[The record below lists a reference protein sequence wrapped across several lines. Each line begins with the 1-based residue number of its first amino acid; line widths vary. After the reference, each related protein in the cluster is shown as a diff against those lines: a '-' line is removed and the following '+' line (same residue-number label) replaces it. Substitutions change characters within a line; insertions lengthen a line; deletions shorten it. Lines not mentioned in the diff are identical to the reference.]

1 MKKKFVAIAAL
12 VMSVFMGM
20 SVFGGCDL
28 ITPNTERDLNQVV
41 ATVNIGNDN
50 FETEKI
56 YKQDMIMGYLNY
68 GYSYVQN
75 GYSQKQV
82 FEMILDNLINN
93 RILVQYVMKHMEDN
107 ELVADATKNKWDLE
121 RYLTVDE
128 DYEAKYETVKSM
140 NDLIDSYEEAEEE
153 LKKDTMWEEVRTVP
167 ADAANAEKELDL
179 EEKKAYA
186 DAGVLKGNIGDDRNK
201 AYNQVLKVLKNNA
214 LLGDSVTDI
223 ENSEYYANVL
233 KGQRETKLIEKYEE
247 IVKKSERANITFEV
261 LCEKYTEMYNDQK
274 SKYETDISKFES
286 ALSSA
291 SAQSPLFYNNTNG
304 SYGYVYNLLLG
315 VSSEQETAINDIET
329 KGTADYA
336 AERRKILEATTVKDL
351 RSTWIYSGYD
361 FDGQKF
367 TGDYTFTT
375 PENSLPFQGTVQEI
389 SAATEDRNAEY
400 QVTELTEFGLN
411 GFITFMDEYLGI
423 TSSNA
428 TISNDVSS
436 NIYRKANV
444 AKGTVQEYDEKI
456 NELLFAFSTDSGSL
470 NTYKGYVI
478 APKPDFDGK
487 DQWVIEF
494 ANAGRE
500 LLTMGGNSYI
510 IVASDY
516 GWHIMFYSELL
527 TADSNYATLTDYLN
541 HLAGETKSKAE
552 WAKYYSDML
561 ADWDNA
567 DEDFYLYTLATATAN
582 IDTKLNDTENQI
594 VKQYKYNSNYIVKN
608 EKAYKDLMVD

>member
-1 MKKKFVAIAAL
+1 MKKKFIAIAAL
-12 VMSVFMGM
+12 VMSVFMGI

-28 ITPNTERDLNQVV
+28 ITPNNERDLNQVV
-41 ATVNIGNDN
+41 ATVNIGNEN

-56 YKQDMIMGYLNY
+56 YKQDMVMGYLNY

-93 RILVQYVMKHMEDN
+93 RILVQYVMKYMEEND
-107 ELVADATKNKWDLE
+107 LVADGTKTKWNLE

-140 NDLIDSYEEAEEE
+140 NDLIGSYEETNEE
-153 LKKDTMWEEVRTVP
+153 LKKDTFWEEVRTAP
-167 ADAANAEKELDL
+167 TDAANAEKELDL

-186 DAGVLKGNIGDDRNK
+186 DAGVVKGNIGDDRNK

-214 LLGDSVTDI
+214 LLGESVTDI
-223 ENSEYYANVL
+223 EKSEYYSNVL

-247 IVKKSERANITFEV
+247 IIKNSERAKITFTS
-261 LCEKYTEMYNDQK
+261 LCEKYQDMYEDQK
-274 SKYETDISKFES
+274 EKYEGNNSEFAS

-291 SAQSPLFYNNTNG
+291 SAQSPLFYNQTNG

-315 VSSEQETAINDIET
+315 VSDEQKTEIDNIET
-329 KGTADYA
+329 KVTDDYNA
-336 AERRKILEATTVKDL
+336 KRRTILDVTRVKDL
-351 RSTWIYSGYD
+351 RSSWILNGYD
-361 FDGQKF
+361 FNGNKF

-375 PENSLPFQGTVQEI
+375 VGNSLPFQGTVTEI
-389 SAATEDRNAEY
+389 SAATEDRSAEY
-400 QVTELTEFGLN
+400 RIESLTEFELDD
-411 GFITFMDEYLGI
+411 FIAFMDEYLGI
-423 TSSNA
+423 NSSNA
-428 TISNDVSS
+428 AISTNVSS
-436 NIYRKANV
+436 NVYRKADV
-444 AKGTVQEYDEKI
+444 VKGTVQEYDEKI

-478 APKPDFDGK
+478 APEPDLDGK
-487 DQWVIEF
+487 DQWVKEF
-494 ANAGRE
+494 ADAGRE
-500 LLTMGGNSYI
+500 LLNMGGNSYI

-516 GWHIMFYSELL
+516 GWHIMFYSEIL
-527 TADSNYATLTDYLN
+527 TVDSNCETLTEYLN
-541 HLAGETKSKAE
+541 KITGENKTEEE
-552 WAKYYSDML
+552 WETYYSEML

-582 IDTKLNDTENQI
+582 IDTKLNNTENQI
-594 VKQYKYNSNYIVKN
+594 IKQYKYNSNYIVKN
-608 EKAYKDLMVD
+608 EKAYKDLMAD

>member
-28 ITPNTERDLNQVV
+28 ITQNTERDLNQVV

-75 GYSQKQV
+75 GYSQTQV

-93 RILVQYVMKHMEDN
+93 RILVQYVMKYMEDN
-107 ELVADATKNKWDLE
+107 DLVADATKNKWDLE

-186 DAGVLKGNIGDDRNK
+186 DAGVVKGNIGDDRNK
-201 AYNQVLKVLKNNA
+201 AYYQVLKVLKNNA

-247 IVKKSERANITFEV
+247 IVKRSERANITFAD

-274 SKYETDISKFES
+274 GKYEDDISEFES

-329 KGTADYA
+329 KATADYA

-400 QVTELTEFGLN
+400 RVTDLTNFGLS
-411 GFITFMDEYLGI
+411 GFIVFMDEYLGI
-423 TSSNA
+423 NSSNA
-428 TISNDVSS
+428 SISNDVSS
-436 NIYRKANV
+436 NVYRKANV

-527 TADSNYATLTDYLN
+527 TADSNYGTLTDYLN
-541 HLAGETKSKAE
+541 HLTGETKSEAE
-552 WAKYYSDML
+552 WTEYYSNML

-582 IDTKLNDTENQI
+582 IDTKLNTAENQI

-608 EKAYKDLMVD
+608 EKAYKDLMTD